1 MPGLS
6 NRMSLRSGGAT
17 AALVGSGSTAGLRR
31 SLGAPAVRSTFTSPA
46 RTRMITCMRTTLV
59 LDDALLRQAKR
70 RAAERNLT
78 VSDVVNEA
86 LRDSFGRPLPAAP
99 PFSMA
104 TYGRADRP
112 VGHEPADFATE
123 LEDEDRA
130 RLR

>member
-1 MPGLS
+1 
-6 NRMSLRSGGAT
+6 
-17 AALVGSGSTAGLRR
+17 
-31 SLGAPAVRSTFTSPA
+31 
-46 RTRMITCMRTTLV
+46 MRTTLV

-70 RAAERNLT
+70 RAAERSLT

-104 TYGRADRP
+104 TYGRADRR
-112 VGHEPADFATE
+112 VRHEPSDFAAE
-123 LEDEDRA
+123 LGDEDRR